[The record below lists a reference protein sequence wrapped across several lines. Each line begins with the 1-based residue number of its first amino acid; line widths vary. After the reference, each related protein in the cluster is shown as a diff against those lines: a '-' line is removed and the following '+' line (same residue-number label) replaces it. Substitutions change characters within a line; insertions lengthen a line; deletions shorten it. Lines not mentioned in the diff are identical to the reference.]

1 MRRYKLGNL
10 ATYLFISG
18 DDGSVTHMT
27 LHVPP
32 RSSSSIALSAV
43 SPSLWPLRQILPAN
57 PIDDDDDVPCPFPPL
72 NYHESEAREGGSSST
87 HPAAVV
93 AQKRAQR
100 LQREDFF
107 YTPTDGAI
115 THHRR
120 PPNPQMPPMAA
131 YIYAAAASWVQ
142 GRKGGILN
150 LAVLLQS
157 RSSEKNVCTVR
168 RQKQGE
174 REIGATY
181 ARALFLSVTSVSCS
195 RNQSLM
201 LPWRQ
206 RNRGVG
212 FHLLRLIP
220 VRP

>member
-107 YTPTDGAI
+107 TPRPTAPSRI
-115 THHRR
+115 TVVRLTRKCRQWLRTFMRR
-120 PPNPQMPPMAA
+120 RRAGCKE
-131 YIYAAAASWVQ
+131 
-142 GRKGGILN
+142 GR
-150 LAVLLQS
+150 A
-157 RSSEKNVCTVR
+157 E
-168 RQKQGE
+168 
-174 REIGATY
+174 
-181 ARALFLSVTSVSCS
+181 F
-195 RNQSLM
+195 
-201 LPWRQ
+201 
-206 RNRGVG
+206 
-212 FHLLRLIP
+212 
-220 VRP
+220 